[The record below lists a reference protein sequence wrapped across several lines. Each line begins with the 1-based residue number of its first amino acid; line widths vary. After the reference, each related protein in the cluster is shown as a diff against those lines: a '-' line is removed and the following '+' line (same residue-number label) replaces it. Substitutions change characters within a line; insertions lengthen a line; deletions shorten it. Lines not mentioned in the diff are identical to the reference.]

1 MNLRKLFSITSLK
14 YSYVLIISPNK
25 ITLLE
30 ISNKKGTFHL
40 NNKFEVEDKIF
51 INNNL
56 SEINLKKALS
66 SLKIKIPFKE
76 AIVILNLPIFFTQK
90 IVTPDIHSKNLKD
103 IIETNIKSQ
112 LPFAAEKYF
121 WQSILYPAKNSIFL
135 IFYNKEI
142 LQSIIEIL
150 VSLTI
155 LPLKIDFTFN
165 PFLEFIKNKFSLYFE
180 KSYILMS
187 LIENVFSFLVYENG
201 MLQNIYSEI
210 IDINNLEE
218 IIKRSI
224 ESSSKNVSFPIDV
237 VYFSKVGV
245 DLPGDIVNQYKILEI
260 DKITG
265 LSPEEIIGLTSAS
278 ILKKYDESSQIT
290 VINLNKEI
298 FIHRASEILKF
309 SIILSV
315 GILIV
320 ITSLLYLGYNIISKN
335 NDYIKEGLTQ
345 TAPSKVTSIEELQN
359 LISILE
365 RYNQNKSIISEKVQK
380 ILNIIP
386 SDTNVTQL
394 VFSKNNVK
402 IIVEEPDNTKR
413 ENINNILKS
422 NYPNIQINPIFNGL
436 EINLSL

>member
-30 ISNKKGTFHL
+30 IINKKGTFHL

-56 SEINLKKALS
+56 NEINLKKTLS

-90 IVTPDIHSKNLKD
+90 IVTPDIHSKNIKD

-121 WQSILYPAKNSIFL
+121 WQYILYPAKSSIFL

-155 LPLKIDFTFN
+155 LPLKIEFTFN

-201 MLQNIYSEI
+201 MLQNIYTEI

-237 VYFSKVGV
+237 VYFSKVSV
-245 DLPGDIVNQYKILEI
+245 DLPEDIVNQYKILEI

-265 LSPEEIIGLTSAS
+265 LGPEEIIGLTSVN
-278 ILKKYDESSQIT
+278 ILKKYDESSQIN

-298 FIHRASEILKF
+298 FLHRASEILKF

-320 ITSLLYLGYNIISKN
+320 ISSLLYLGYNIISKN

-345 TAPSKVTSIEELQN
+345 AAPLKVTSIEELQN
-359 LISILE
+359 LINILE
-365 RYNQNKSIISEKVQK
+365 RYNQSKNTTSEKVQQ
-380 ILNIIP
+380 ILNILP
-386 SDTNVTQL
+386 SNTNVTQL
-394 VFSKNNVK
+394 VISKNNVK

-413 ENINNILKS
+413 ENINNILRS

>member
-1 MNLRKLFSITSLK
+1 
-14 YSYVLIISPNK
+14 
-25 ITLLE
+25 
-30 ISNKKGTFHL
+30 
-40 NNKFEVEDKIF
+40 
-51 INNNL
+51 
-56 SEINLKKALS
+56 
-66 SLKIKIPFKE
+66 
-76 AIVILNLPIFFTQK
+76 
-90 IVTPDIHSKNLKD
+90 
-103 IIETNIKSQ
+103 
-112 LPFAAEKYF
+112 
-121 WQSILYPAKNSIFL
+121 
-135 IFYNKEI
+135 
-142 LQSIIEIL
+142 
-150 VSLTI
+150 
-155 LPLKIDFTFN
+155 
-165 PFLEFIKNKFSLYFE
+165 
-180 KSYILMS
+180 
-187 LIENVFSFLVYENG
+187 

-265 LSPEEIIGLTSAS
+265 LSPEEIIALTSS
-278 ILKKYDESSQIT
+278 STLKKYDESSQIT

-298 FIHRASEILKF
+298 FLHRASEILKF
-309 SIILSV
+309 SIILSL

-320 ITSLLYLGYNIISKN
+320 ISSLLYLGYNIISKN

-359 LISILE
+359 LISILQ
-365 RYNQNKSIISEKVQK
+365 RYNQNKSIISGKVQK

>member
-1 MNLRKLFSITSLK
+1 
-14 YSYVLIISPNK
+14 
-25 ITLLE
+25 
-30 ISNKKGTFHL
+30 
-40 NNKFEVEDKIF
+40 
-51 INNNL
+51 
-56 SEINLKKALS
+56 
-66 SLKIKIPFKE
+66 
-76 AIVILNLPIFFTQK
+76 
-90 IVTPDIHSKNLKD
+90 
-103 IIETNIKSQ
+103 
-112 LPFAAEKYF
+112 
-121 WQSILYPAKNSIFL
+121 
-135 IFYNKEI
+135 
-142 LQSIIEIL
+142 
-150 VSLTI
+150 
-155 LPLKIDFTFN
+155 
-165 PFLEFIKNKFSLYFE
+165 
-180 KSYILMS
+180 
-187 LIENVFSFLVYENG
+187 

-237 VYFSKVGV
+237 VYFSKAGV

-298 FIHRASEILKF
+298 FLHRASEILKF
-309 SIILSV
+309 SIILSL

-320 ITSLLYLGYNIISKN
+320 ISFLLYLGYNIISKN

-359 LISILE
+359 LINILE
-365 RYNQNKSIISEKVQK
+365 RYNQSKSIISEKVQK
-380 ILNIIP
+380 ILNILP
-386 SDTNVTQL
+386 SNTNVTQL
-394 VFSKNNVK
+394 VISKNNVK

-422 NYPNIQINPIFNGL
+422 NYPNIQINPIFNGF